1 MRAQLKIFLLLALF
15 TSCSLNEKINEE
27 VAPNSDLAFGSD
39 FSIMKKMEDFGGTYR
54 IDGIEKEGLQIFKEN
69 GFTWARI
76 RIFHTPEKK
85 GPVCND
91 LDYTLALAKKA
102 KLFGFKIL
110 LNFHYSDTWADPGH
124 QTLPKEWENL
134 NLNTL
139 ADSVYNYTKKV
150 VETMTNA
157 HIQPDMVQVGNEI
170 NNGMMWPHG
179 KLWIENDI
187 ADWTGLTLLLKAGI
201 EGVKDAEPSVDI
213 PILIHAATGGSKV
226 ASYNFFRNMVD
237 QKVDFDVIGLSYYPW
252 WHGTFDQLEET
263 LYFLS
268 QKFNNDI
275 SVVETAYYS
284 NNWYPEPDE
293 WVLNVRPFPP
303 TEHGQF
309 AFMTELEK
317 RLKKYPKVKTVFYW
331 KPDELDIPESKV
343 PYLGRSLFDKKGNAL
358 EGISAWKTKN

>member
-1 MRAQLKIFLLLALF
+1 MKAQIKIFLLLVVLM
-15 TSCSLNEKINEE
+15 SCSINEQSNME
-27 VAPNSDLAFGSD
+27 DSASSELAFGSD
-39 FSIMKKMEDFGGTYR
+39 FSIMKKMEDFGGTYK

-69 GFTWARI
+69 GFMWARI

-102 KLFGFKIL
+102 KLFGYKIL

-124 QTLPKEWENL
+124 QTLPKAWENL

-157 HIQPDMVQVGNEI
+157 KIQPDMVQVGNEI

-179 KLWIENDI
+179 KLWMDDDI
-187 ADWTGLTLLLKAGI
+187 ADWSGLTLLLKAGI
-201 EGVKDAEPSVDI
+201 EGVKDAETTTKI
-213 PILIHAATGGSKV
+213 PVLIHAATGGSKV
-226 ASYNFFRNMVD
+226 ASYNFFRNMID
-237 QKVDFDVIGLSYYPW
+237 KKVDFDVIGLSYYPW
-252 WHGTFDQLEET
+252 WHGDFDQLEET

-268 QKFNNDI
+268 LKFNKDI

-284 NNWYPEPDE
+284 NNWYPQPDE
-293 WVLNVRPFPP
+293 WVLNVRPYPP

-309 AFMTELEK
+309 AFMTELAK

-343 PYLGRSLFDKKGNAL
+343 PFLGRSLFDRNGNAL
-358 EGISAWKTKN
+358 DGISAWKTGN